1 MLNPSTPCGIRW
13 NNNKRIRNMKDAS
26 RAINRFDVDA
36 YGRDSRLRLQFLF
49 VSYLVFS
56 IPALFRSSVTSWEL
70 DEEKK

>member
-1 MLNPSTPCGIRW
+1 
-13 NNNKRIRNMKDAS
+13 MKDAS